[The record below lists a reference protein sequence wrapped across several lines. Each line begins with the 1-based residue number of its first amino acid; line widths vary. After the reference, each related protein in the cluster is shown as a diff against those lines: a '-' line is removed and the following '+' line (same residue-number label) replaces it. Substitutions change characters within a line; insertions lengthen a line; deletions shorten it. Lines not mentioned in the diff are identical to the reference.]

1 MKRILEK
8 MCISGKMKRKNLFGK
23 ILMYMLNL
31 MIWKCLSNEKI
42 YEDINMLRLEKVN
55 GKNIWDILKL
65 CVFEKQKN
73 YQVLWQNVMVR

>member
-1 MKRILEK
+1 
-8 MCISGKMKRKNLFGK
+8 
-23 ILMYMLNL
+23 MYMLNL

-42 YEDINMLRLEKVN
+42 YADINMLRLEKVN

>member
-1 MKRILEK
+1 MGVCGFTLCIYDRKSAALAGTRRI
-8 MCISGKMKRKNLFGK
+8 SRDYF
-23 ILMYMLNL
+23 IL
-31 MIWKCLSNEKI
+31 K
-42 YEDINMLRLEKVN
+42 EDINMLNLEKVT

>member
-1 MKRILEK
+1 
-8 MCISGKMKRKNLFGK
+8 
-23 ILMYMLNL
+23 
-31 MIWKCLSNEKI
+31 
-42 YEDINMLRLEKVN
+42 MLRLEKVN